1 MISTIH
7 LLNVLLPIFYF
18 ITFLIY
24 LYDFQKEDK
33 TLSNSKRLFL
43 FITLCV
49 HLLYIILRTIAF
61 DHMPITNVF
70 EIFTLLAFSISFSY
84 FILELVTDI
93 RGTGMFIIILSI
105 AFQTVSSFFI
115 KDLFFVREELRSNLL
130 GTHVFSA
137 LLGYAGITIS
147 AVYGFLFLML
157 YNQLKQNKFG
167 ILFDRLPNLEIL
179 EKLCF
184 YSAVIG
190 FILLTIAIV
199 IGVIW
204 LPQSNLNF
212 SYTDPKLLGTLA
224 IWIIYGIGIFRKIYG
239 KLRGRKLVIV
249 SIIGFILAI
258 GSTIISNFLAKS
270 FHSFY

>member
-1 MISTIH
+1 MIDAIH
-7 LLNVLLPIFYF
+7 TLNFLMPIFYL

-24 LYDFQKEDK
+24 LYDFQNEDRR
-33 TLSNSKRLFL
+33 LHNSKRLFL

-49 HLLYIILRTIAF
+49 HLLYIVLRTIAF
-61 DHMPITNVF
+61 DHPPITNVF

-84 FILELVTDI
+84 FILELLTDI

-105 AFQTVSSFFI
+105 AFQMVSSLFI

-130 GTHVFSA
+130 GIHVFSA

-157 YNQLKQNKFG
+157 YNQIKQNRFG
-167 ILFDRLPNLEIL
+167 LIFDRLPNLEIL

-190 FILLTIAIV
+190 FVLLTIAII
-199 IGVIW
+199 IGLIW

-212 SYTDPKLLGTLA
+212 SYTDPKLLGTLLV
-224 IWIIYGIGIFRKIYG
+224 WIVYGIGISRKIYG
-239 KLRGRKLVIV
+239 NLRGRKLVII
-249 SIIGFILAI
+249 SILGFILSI
-258 GSTIISNFLAKS
+258 TSTILSNFLAKS

>member
-115 KDLFFVREELRSNLL
+115 KDLFFVREELRNNLL

-224 IWIIYGIGIFRKIYG
+224 IWIIYGIGIVRKIYG
-239 KLRGRKLVIV
+239 NLKGRKLVIV

-258 GSTIISNFLAKS
+258 SSTIISNFLAKS